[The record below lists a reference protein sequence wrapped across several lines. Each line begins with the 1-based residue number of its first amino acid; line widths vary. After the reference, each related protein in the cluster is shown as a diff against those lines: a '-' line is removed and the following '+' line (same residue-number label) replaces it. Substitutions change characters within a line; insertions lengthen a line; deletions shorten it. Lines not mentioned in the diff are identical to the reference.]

1 MSIGPVIPGNRVY
14 PGTSQHWTYGQVIS
28 YRDFLKAAV
37 VLSAAILGAV
47 AAIGLLTGVWA

>member
-37 VLSAAILGAV
+37 VLSAATLGAV